1 MVDLTLADLAED
13 MKNIDFAMLFTKTEN
28 GDLAGRPMSNNGD
41 VEYNGSSF
49 YFTFEQSRT
58 VADIERDAKVALSF
72 QGSKGLLGRP
82 PLFVAVEGV
91 AELIRERSEFDRHW
105 TKDLDR
111 WFENGADT
119 PGIVLIKIDATRI
132 HYWKGEEDGEIIV

>member
-1 MVDLTLADLAED
+1 MADLKLVNLQKD
-13 MKNIDFAMLFTKTEN
+13 MKSIDFGMLFTKTEN

-41 VEYNGSSF
+41 VEYDGSSF

-58 VADIERDAKVALSF
+58 VADIERDPTVALSF
-72 QGSKGLLGRP
+72 QGAKGLLGKP
-82 PLFVAVEGV
+82 PLFISIEGV
-91 AELIRERSEFDRHW
+91 AELIRDRGQFDRHW

-119 PGIVLIKIDATRI
+119 PGVVLIKIDAKRI
-132 HYWKGEEDGEIIV
+132 HYWKGEEDGEISV